1 MTLSISAV
9 SPSADRAPAG
19 ALAPVDAR
27 FPLPPTPPASRPDA
41 AALAALVRARRLKA
55 APPGHTVAEML
66 ALYEREYLPGLA
78 KETQRT
84 ARPLYRRWRRAFG
97 ERLVTDLTPAYL
109 REWRDSLSVRYA
121 PATVNRYLASLA
133 APLAAVQRDYEW
145 ISVNP
150 VHKVRKMGEPSGRVR
165 FLDDEERHRLLKAC
179 QVSHNPHLFTLVLLA
194 LTTGARRN
202 EMLQLRWDAVDL
214 ERGLLQLT
222 QTKNKERRAVP
233 VRGEALDLLRRQHHE
248 HPQEAWVFARWD
260 AQGPTHFEQAWQ
272 TAKRRAELVNFH
284 FHDLRHTA
292 ASYLAMSGATL
303 HEIATILGHK
313 TLKMTMRYA
322 HLTTGHTGAIIER
335 MVKHKLGTQ
344 EESLYGR
351 TDR

>member
-1 MTLSISAV
+1 
-9 SPSADRAPAG
+9 
-19 ALAPVDAR
+19 
-27 FPLPPTPPASRPDA
+27 
-41 AALAALVRARRLKA
+41 
-55 APPGHTVAEML
+55 
-66 ALYEREYLPGLA
+66 
-78 KETQRT
+78 
-84 ARPLYRRWRRAFG
+84 
-97 ERLVTDLTPAYL
+97 
-109 REWRDSLSVRYA
+109 
-121 PATVNRYLASLA
+121 
-133 APLAAVQRDYEW
+133 
-145 ISVNP
+145 
-150 VHKVRKMGEPSGRVR
+150 MGEPSGRVR